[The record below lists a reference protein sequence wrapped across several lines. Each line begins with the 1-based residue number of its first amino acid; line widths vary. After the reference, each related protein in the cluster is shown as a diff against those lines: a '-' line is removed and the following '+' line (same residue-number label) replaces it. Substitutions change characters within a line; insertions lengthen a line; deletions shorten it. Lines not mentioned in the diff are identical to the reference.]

1 MRLSSGD
8 ICLYG
13 KTDDDKYPRPMEWI
27 DKSTFF
33 IGKDVNQKISVG
45 EEVFYTQYKCIADSN
60 GGMVLVVSPNLEIR
74 LTENKFNFKIQTSLK
89 EVSRDAR
96 FLLGLKS
103 ANSFIIE
110 GHSFQYT
117 NLNIPLEFEKQ
128 LRYIVDLFNTLKMID
143 FDVNI
148 KLSDCTD
155 EQQTQLV
162 KLVNLRLG
170 AYNSQLQDGLS
181 KYIWKFGDKCVP
193 LLILKKDNEIELANS
208 VYTNKF
214 AIFLP
219 CSESKNKEGYRFPIF
234 VYHDVDVLA
243 NLYYYDY
250 NAFRSQIDNAE
261 INEVTS
267 GALLECVLI
276 MINVFDRNS
285 DSHFLVLAEYLL
297 QLLEPFITEEL
308 ILLNRLQIKKRTGEF
323 NKDDLD
329 LLNKIDSDE
338 IHILFGKYVLLGDK
352 TKAQIYFKRFSD
364 EDQSRYKGFPIYKLY
379 SQL

>member
-1 MRLSSGD
+1 M
-8 ICLYG
+8 
-13 KTDDDKYPRPMEWI
+13 
-27 DKSTFF
+27 
-33 IGKDVNQKISVG
+33 
-45 EEVFYTQYKCIADSN
+45 
-60 GGMVLVVSPNLEIR
+60 
-74 LTENKFNFKIQTSLK
+74 
-89 EVSRDAR
+89 
-96 FLLGLKS
+96 
-103 ANSFIIE
+103 
-110 GHSFQYT
+110 
-117 NLNIPLEFEKQ
+117 
-128 LRYIVDLFNTLKMID
+128 
-143 FDVNI
+143 NI

>member
-1 MRLSSGD
+1 M
-8 ICLYG
+8 
-13 KTDDDKYPRPMEWI
+13 
-27 DKSTFF
+27 
-33 IGKDVNQKISVG
+33 
-45 EEVFYTQYKCIADSN
+45 
-60 GGMVLVVSPNLEIR
+60 
-74 LTENKFNFKIQTSLK
+74 
-89 EVSRDAR
+89 
-96 FLLGLKS
+96 
-103 ANSFIIE
+103 
-110 GHSFQYT
+110 
-117 NLNIPLEFEKQ
+117 
-128 LRYIVDLFNTLKMID
+128 
-143 FDVNI
+143 
-148 KLSDCTD
+148 
-155 EQQTQLV
+155 
-162 KLVNLRLG
+162 NLRLG

-308 ILLNRLQIKKRTGEF
+308 ILLNRLQIK
-323 NKDDLD
+323 NW
-329 LLNKIDSDE
+329 
-338 IHILFGKYVLLGDK
+338 
-352 TKAQIYFKRFSD
+352 
-364 EDQSRYKGFPIYKLY
+364 
-379 SQL
+379 

>member
-1 MRLSSGD
+1 MKLIMSFLEKYLMPLS
-8 ICLYG
+8 
-13 KTDDDKYPRPMEWI
+13 DKVTSNKLLNAIKDACILTSPFTVVGSLAGLVSQQANYWFGEWGI
-27 DKSTFF
+27 PLDGILGSIINAFANINT
-33 IGKDVNQKISVG
+33 V
-45 EEVFYTQYKCIADSN
+45 AM
-60 GGMVLVVSPNLEIR
+60 GMTGLVVVLASSYNYS
-74 LTENKFNFKIQTSLK
+74 N
-89 EVSRDAR
+89 
-96 FLLGLKS
+96 
-103 ANSFIIE
+103 
-110 GHSFQYT
+110 
-117 NLNIPLEFEKQ
+117 Q
-128 LRYIVDLFNTLKMID
+128 LRANKT
-143 FDVNI
+143 
-148 KLSDCTD
+148 
-155 EQQTQLV
+155 
-162 KLVNLRLG
+162 
-170 AYNSQLQDGLS
+170 
-181 KYIWKFGDKCVP
+181 GDKCVP

-276 MINVFDRNS
+276 MINVYDRNS

-338 IHILFGKYVLLGDK
+338 IHILFGKYVLLGNK
-352 TKAQIYFKRFSD
+352 IKAQKYFEQFSE

-379 SQL
+379 GQL